1 MSVAGIPII
10 DLTPARGDDPRGHA
24 AVARELDQAARDIG
38 FFVVTGT
45 GIPDAVIDDAFGT
58 LTHFF
63 ALPTE
68 AKDACRLGADASPP
82 DDRFTPYGYSGML
95 EENAFAY
102 MGEMGKP
109 SDYVEKFSLGRLAL
123 DDDRSLP
130 FPAGAVGARMRQALV
145 AYFRETWTLANVVTG
160 LFETGLG
167 KPKGFFTDRISQS
180 ADSMRCH
187 AYPALRPDFVNS
199 QGMGAHQDGTL
210 VTLLTHT
217 RPGIEVRMRDG
228 SWLRPP
234 AGRLG
239 DYLVNIGDL
248 LSHWTDG
255 AYVSTPHRAVLT
267 ESQRLSIAFFKL
279 TDEDE
284 LTEAG
289 DRQMEALVGRAT

>member
-1 MSVAGIPII
+1 MSAAAIPII
-10 DLTPARGDDPRGHA
+10 DLTPARGDDPLGYL
-24 AVARELDQAARDIG
+24 AVAREVDRAAREIG

-45 GIPDAVIDDAFGT
+45 GIPDAVIDDAFDV
-58 LTHFF
+58 LAEFV
-63 ALPTE
+63 ALP
-68 AKDACRLGADASPP
+68 AHVKDACRLAEGTLP
-82 DDRFTPYGYSGML
+82 DDRYTPYGYSGML

-102 MGEMGKP
+102 MGEIGKP
-109 SDYVEKFSLGRLAL
+109 ADYVEKFSLGRVAL
-123 DDDRSLP
+123 DDARALP
-130 FPAGAVGARMRQALV
+130 FPPGPFGAEMRKALV
-145 AYFRETWTLANVVTG
+145 AYFRHTWTLANVVTG
-160 LFETGLG
+160 LFEVGLG

-187 AYPALRPDFVNS
+187 SYPAMRPDFANS

-217 RPGIEVRMRDG
+217 IPGIEVRMRDG

-239 DYLVNIGDL
+239 DYLINIGDL

-267 ESQRLSIAFFKL
+267 ERQRLSIAFFKL